1 MFVLMAAMKAIAQN
15 PVVQTWYT
23 SDPAP
28 MVFGDRI
35 YMYTGHDEDKADF
48 FWMNEWRIYSS
59 SDMVNWTDHGSPL
72 NLESFSWA
80 DDRAWAAQTIER
92 NGKFYWYICA
102 HSKSNR
108 CGRS

>member
-35 YMYTGHDEDKADF
+35 YMIPATMKTKPT
-48 FWMNEWRIYSS
+48 SS
-59 SDMVNWTDHGSPL
+59 G
-72 NLESFSWA
+72 
-80 DDRAWAAQTIER
+80 
-92 NGKFYWYICA
+92 
-102 HSKSNR
+102 
-108 CGRS
+108 